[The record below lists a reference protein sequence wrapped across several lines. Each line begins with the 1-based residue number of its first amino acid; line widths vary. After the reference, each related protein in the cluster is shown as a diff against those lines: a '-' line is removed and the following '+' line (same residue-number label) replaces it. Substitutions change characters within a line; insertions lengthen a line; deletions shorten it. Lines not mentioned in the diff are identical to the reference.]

1 MAGFM
6 LPDPATPFGERVAR
20 HLRDDLVAWLTTVGA
35 DGTPQ
40 PNPVWF
46 LWNGESFLIYNL
58 ADAARLAHIARNPH
72 VSLNFAGNDVG
83 GDIVIITGTA
93 RLAPEEGSASQN
105 PSYVAK
111 YQARIDASFGTPA
124 TFAARYPTAIRVM
137 PLKLRGH

>member
-1 MAGFM
+1 MSAFS

-20 HLRDDLVAWLTTVGA
+20 HVRDDLVAWLTTVGA

-46 LWNGESFLIYNL
+46 LWDGSAFLIYSL

-72 VSLNFAGNDVG
+72 VSLNFAGNGMG

-93 RLAPEEGSASQN
+93 RLAPEVGPADQN
-105 PSYVAK
+105 PDFVAK
-111 YQARIDASFGTPA
+111 YQVRIDASFGAPA
-124 TFAARYPTAIRVM
+124 NFAARYPTAIRVT